1 MKDKETII
9 QGKIIDEE
17 ELDKKEKKE
26 FTKNLLTLAIYFSL
40 ASFALF
46 LSSPKADKLWE
57 AIK

>member
-26 FTKNLLTLAIYFSL
+26 FTKNLLTFSILFSFIIFFIYF
-40 ASFALF
+40 
-46 LSSPKADKLWE
+46 LWE

>member
-1 MKDKETII
+1 MEKATII

-46 LSSPKADKLWE
+46 LASPKADKLWE

>member
-17 ELDKKEKKE
+17 ELDEKEKKE
-26 FTKNLLTLAIYFSL
+26 FTKNLLTLAIYFTL
-40 ASFALF
+40 ATLALF
-46 LSSPKADKLWE
+46 LASPKADKLWE